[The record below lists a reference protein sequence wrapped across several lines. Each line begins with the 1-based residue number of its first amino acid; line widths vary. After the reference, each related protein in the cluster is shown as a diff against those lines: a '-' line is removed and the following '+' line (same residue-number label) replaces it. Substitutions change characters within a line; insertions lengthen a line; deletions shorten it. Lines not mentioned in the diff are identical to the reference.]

1 MKTATVTVSWLE
13 GLHLRPAASL
23 VRLTR
28 QFCSEIIFCYGDAVA
43 DARSVLSIILLGAV
57 SGTEVSIQASGPDE
71 HEAIVALRN
80 FFATDWR
87 GAAALGGIGDP
98 SAARLGV

>member
-13 GLHLRPAASL
+13 GLHLRPAASV

-28 QFCSEIIFCYGDAVA
+28 QFCSEIRFCCGDAVA
-43 DARSVLSIILLGAV
+43 DARSVLSIALLGAG

-71 HEAIVALRN
+71 HEAIAALRD
-80 FFATDWR
+80 FFTADGT
-87 GAAALGGIGDP
+87 
-98 SAARLGV
+98 GVVDSREAGRTAVV